1 MVVLGVKRVDFVVSQ
16 FGNGVEGDD
25 CQEILV
31 GSGSNEGSAGGDAG
45 GDDGSAGGE
54 GGVSVDLDF
63 VVRKMGWSRGM
74 RNKVG
79 VEIREHSATGGRGV
93 RGGEVQI
100 GSKLGRR
107 RAERE
112 ERKAS
117 KL

>member
-31 GSGSNEGSAGGDAG
+31 GSGSNEGSAGG
-45 GDDGSAGGE
+45 E

-79 VEIREHSATGGRGV
+79 VEIDEHSATGGRGV

>member
-25 CQEILV
+25 CQEVLV
-31 GSGSNEGSAGGDAG
+31 GDEQA
-45 GDDGSAGGE
+45 
-54 GGVSVDLDF
+54 GVSVDLDLL
-63 VVRKMGWSRGM
+63 VRKMGWGRGGR

-79 VEIREHSATGGRGV
+79 VEIRVDAVTGGRGA
-93 RGGEVQI
+93 RGGEAQI